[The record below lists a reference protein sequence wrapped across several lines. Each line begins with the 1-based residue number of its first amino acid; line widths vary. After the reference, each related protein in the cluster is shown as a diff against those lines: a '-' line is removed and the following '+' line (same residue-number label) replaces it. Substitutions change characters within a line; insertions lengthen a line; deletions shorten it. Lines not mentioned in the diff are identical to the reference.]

1 MKRRSRIEGTNDGW
15 YWSKGVAQA
24 TTTGTSANEASM
36 DDPDLV
42 DALRAGD
49 PDAPRI
55 LVERFQAEVL
65 GLCARMLGNRHDAE
79 DAAQESLVR
88 AIRGCHGFDR
98 ARPLRPWILG
108 IAANRC
114 RTELARRSRR
124 PRVSEEVDERVESK
138 SAAVEHDDLAAE
150 LELALDR
157 LRPEYRLV
165 FILYHEQELTY
176 EAIGE
181 AIDRPVGTVKTWLH
195 RARGELASRLS
206 RRGFSVEV
214 ESKRS

>member
-1 MKRRSRIEGTNDGW
+1 M
-15 YWSKGVAQA
+15 AQA

-42 DALRAGD
+42 DALRGGD

-98 ARPLRPWILG
+98 TRPLRPWILG

-138 SAAVEHDDLAAE
+138 AAAVEHDDLAAE